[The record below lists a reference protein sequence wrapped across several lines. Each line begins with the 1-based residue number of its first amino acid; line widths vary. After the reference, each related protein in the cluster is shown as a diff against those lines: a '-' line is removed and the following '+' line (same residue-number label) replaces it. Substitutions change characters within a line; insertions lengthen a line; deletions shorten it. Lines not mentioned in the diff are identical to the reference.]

1 MNNDLLL
8 ALIGL
13 GVIAIIAVV
22 FVLYSVKRSGDKKE
36 AERFLDGLS
45 NELVNMVLEI
55 IKSFKFDDFK
65 DLSEV
70 DLEKVEIALIKKIYD
85 ICWNYVKKVVEKK
98 NTENMDFF
106 TKAVLSLLENRSFVE
121 NFIKKLVEGDSDI
134 QDNIH
139 DKARVISISASEK
152 ILEELEEREEELTE
166 EFSDQDKYVE
176 VSNEEDLPVGED
188 EELGVPTEEELA
200 ELNPQKDEEEELD
213 PDNDPSVEV
222 VDDDIYYDKSGRPR
236 SKKTGKWVKINE

>member
-13 GVIAIIAVV
+13 GVIAIIGVV
-22 FVLYSVKRSGDKKE
+22 FVLYSVKKSGDKKE

-45 NELVNMVLEI
+45 SELVDMILDI

-70 DLEKVEIALIKKIYD
+70 DLEKVEIALIEKIYD
-85 ICWNYVKKVVEKK
+85 TSWNYVKKVVEKK
-98 NTENMDFF
+98 NAENMDFF
-106 TKAVLSLLENRSFVE
+106 TRAVLSLLENKSFVE
-121 NFIKKLVEGDSDI
+121 NFIKELVENNSDI
-134 QDNIH
+134 QDIIH
-139 DKARVISISASEK
+139 DKAKDISISASEK
-152 ILEELEEREEELTE
+152 ILGELEEREEELTE

-213 PDNDPSVEV
+213 PENDPSVEV

-236 SKKTGKWVKINE
+236 SKKTGKWVKVNE